1 MAIYVKVSMN
11 CLCVDSISK
20 PKSFELSAIK
30 LNFPNGVDLTVVGCY
45 RPPSASP
52 ETTALLSEILH
63 KFSDNKLIL
72 LGDFNWDWLSTSKHM
87 DKSTLLDIIL
97 TNAPHKY
104 TAVRVSCNDVSDH
117 CTIACVRSCK
127 LLKAKPQFIYKKNY
141 KSFNEQAFL
150 HEVYH
155 SDLNFVCEMADVELA
170 WDFFKTTFLSL
181 VDKYAPFEKV

>member
-1 MAIYVKVSMN
+1 MFSGLIEWEEEGEWRSMN

-30 LNFPNGVDLTVVGCY
+30 LNFPNGADLTVVGCY
-45 RPPSASP
+45 HPPSASP

-63 KFSDNKLIL
+63 KFSDNELIL
-72 LGDFNWDWLSTSKHM
+72 LNLKNM

-104 TAVRVSCNDVSDH
+104 TAVGVFCNDVSDH

-127 LLKAKPQFIYKKNY
+127 LPKAKPQFIY
-141 KSFNEQAFL
+141 
-150 HEVYH
+150 
-155 SDLNFVCEMADVELA
+155 
-170 WDFFKTTFLSL
+170 
-181 VDKYAPFEKV
+181 